1 MGENKTEND
10 ATEALEA
17 KDEDKGKSSPVLKN
31 LANTIEE
38 KPAPVAEPAQEAEA
52 APVPAEP
59 VSAEPEKVEAQTQA
73 EPEVVKSSACPAELA
88 QEAADLQ
95 KMTVAEEKI
104 SIAEEIKTQPKEEPL
119 DFAKAVKTT
128 PVEEKIV
135 EKTEEKI
142 VEENVK
148 LEDLEIEEDS
158 GIASEEKSPVE
169 SIEKI
174 QAISDECEKAVKR
187 TSTEI
192 EVRLYQFF
200 FDKM

>member
-1 MGENKTEND
+1 MG
-10 ATEALEA
+10 
-17 KDEDKGKSSPVLKN
+17 
-31 LANTIEE
+31 IEE
-38 KPAPVAEPAQEAEA
+38 KPAPVAEPAQEIETAQ
-52 APVPAEP
+52 VPADETP
-59 VSAEPEKVEAQTQA
+59 AAAEKVEAQTQA
-73 EPEVVKSSACPAELA
+73 EPKIVKSSACPAELA

-119 DFAKAVKTT
+119 NFAKALKTP

-158 GIASEEKSPVE
+158 GIASEEKSTDE
-169 SIEKI
+169 KIDEKI

-192 EVRLYQFF
+192 EALRAEILRN
-200 FDKM
+200 